1 MRRACFLAIP
11 FVLAVSACGGSQSLS
26 AKSLDK
32 RVLQQRDVGAA
43 FESFNSGP
51 QVQLDNQ
58 GTPRADPS
66 RFGREGGWIARFH
79 RGGSPHTRGP
89 LVVESRV
96 DVFKSSGGAESDFAE
111 YKTLLGDLA
120 GARTIPPPQLGDE
133 AAAVTF
139 TQAGAL
145 PLRFYRIAWRYRNA
159 TASVTVEGF
168 DKKVTE
174 PDAVALARKQQ
185 ARLQHG

>member
-1 MRRACFLAIP
+1 MRRALLAIALLLG
-11 FVLAVSACGGSQSLS
+11 LAGCGGSHGIS
-26 AKSLDK
+26 AKNLG
-32 RVLQQRDVGAA
+32 RFVLQQKDVGPA
-43 FESFNSGP
+43 FEAFNSGP
-51 QVQLDNQ
+51 QTTLDNQ
-58 GTPRADPS
+58 GTPRADPA

-79 RGGSPHTRGP
+79 RAGSAQTRGP

-96 DVFKSSGGAESDFAE
+96 DVFKSTGGAKSDLGA
-111 YKTLLGDLA
+111 YRTLLGDLP
-120 GARTIPPPQLGDE
+120 GARTIAAPQVGDA

-168 DKKVTE
+168 DKKVRE
-174 PDAVALARKQQ
+174 ADAVALARKQQ
-185 ARLQHG
+185 ARLAHG

>member
-1 MRRACFLAIP
+1 MPA
-11 FVLAVSACGGSQSLS
+11 QN
-26 AKSLDK
+26 LDK
-32 RVLQQRDVGAA
+32 RVLQQRDMGAG
-43 FESFNSGP
+43 FEAFNSGP

-79 RGGSPHTRGP
+79 RGGSRRTRGP

-96 DVFKSSGGAESDFAE
+96 DVFKSSAGAESDFAE
-111 YKTLLGDLA
+111 YKVLLGDLP
-120 GARTIPPPQLGDE
+120 GARAIPAPQLGDQ

-168 DKKVTE
+168 DTKIAE